1 MLYYFIGSSIDPVLK
16 ILNEN
21 SMINIEE
28 IEDIKSLYNLTK
40 IFVNGRW
47 FGVHTNP
54 VELFKLLKE
63 SKQKAVINIFT
74 SIVFN
79 IDMNE
84 IVIFTDAGRCCRPHI
99 VENKNLK
106 ITKSHIHRLENGSY
120 KWKNLLW

>member
-1 MLYYFIGSSIDPVLK
+1 MKNLSLGCYVTGSSIDPILK
-16 ILNEN
+16 ILLNEN
-21 SMINIEE
+21 SMIPLQDIL
-28 IEDIKSLYNLTK
+28 DIKSLYNLTK

-84 IVIFTDAGRCCRPHI
+84 IVIFTDAGSVVVP
-99 VENKNLK
+99 
-106 ITKSHIHRLENGSY
+106 Y
-120 KWKNLLW
+120 LL